1 MSKKIK
7 VAIIGC
13 GAIANS
19 AHIPAYMKNEKA
31 EIKYFCDII
40 PERADAAVEKYG
52 CGKAVYDYHEILDD
66 PELDSVSVC
75 THNDLHSILSGH
87 AFGTIRELAAEA
99 SRRGLSLIGV
109 TEHAPGIPGTVDPI
123 YFRNLCDAPRELY
136 GVEMLYGSEVNVL
149 NGGELSLDQR
159 HLNYLDYAIAGIHGL
174 CYEDAGAVKNTDNV
188 IRCMENPKVK
198 IISHPDTDQYP
209 MDYPALVEGA
219 KEFGVA
225 LELNNS
231 SLRKPKSRLNCVENY
246 RKMIPLCMERGVFVV
261 VDTDAHDPS
270 AVGNF
275 DLARKLLE
283 TMDINE
289 ELILNND
296 LQKLKK
302 FLLDG

>member
-1 MSKKIK
+1 MKPF
-7 VAIIGC
+7 VADV
-13 GAIANS
+13 
-19 AHIPAYMKNEKA
+19 HM
-31 EIKYFCDII
+31 
-40 PERADAAVEKYG
+40 
-52 CGKAVYDYHEILDD
+52 
-66 PELDSVSVC
+66 
-75 THNDLHSILSGH
+75 HSILSGH

-159 HLNYLDYAIAGIHGL
+159 HLNYLDYAVAGIHGL

-289 ELILNND
+289 DLLLNND
-296 LQKLKK
+296 LQKLERVPFGWVKMCK
-302 FLLDG
+302 DYGFSRSLCCFLVRDCDRLLMAPVVE